1 MSLPLSYC
9 LKSLHWGSPLSLF
22 SFMASRSKDHEFT
35 AHLVHSAR
43 EALIKKGLYLGSSDV
58 SSQLVWQR
66 NGKLHQYLATV
77 EDVEKVSAHNE
88 ALDPITSQTQYP
100 PYAILS
106 AIVFI
111 PSEDYWLTS
120 CGMWKPE
127 HNYPF
132 ANVRPTCT
140 GQAPTQPIVSDDF
153 SIVIQNMDAIIKSTN
168 GLPTFKGALVK
179 SASTGNRKLKFRHTL
194 FQVGPFILLFG
205 IHCSLQF
212 T

>member
-1 MSLPLSYC
+1 
-9 LKSLHWGSPLSLF
+9 
-22 SFMASRSKDHEFT
+22 MASNTRRQQVNIQILQT
-35 AHLVHSAR
+35 ARDALV
-43 EALIKKGLYLGSSDV
+43 KKGLYLGTPNV
-58 SSQLVWQR
+58 ASQLAWQR
-66 NGKLHQYLATV
+66 IGNLHQYLATTK
-77 EDVEKVSAHNE
+77 DVETASAHNE
-88 ALDPITSQTQYP
+88 GLDPITEASLIDFP
-100 PYAILS
+100 PYAVLS
-106 AIVFI
+106 AIVFV